1 VSHDRVSVDVVI
13 CTYDNAASLDL
24 VLQSL
29 RAQRGDGG
37 VDWEILV
44 VDNNAGPDT
53 ATVLQ
58 RHLAAGGPPL
68 RVVREAEQGL
78 TPARLRGVR
87 ETSGEWIAFVDDD
100 CLLGED
106 WIAGCGAAARAH
118 PDAGAIGG
126 EVVLAW
132 DGPPPPHV
140 SRYGWAYAEQRH
152 GTQPRCV
159 SCLVGAG
166 FVLRRAALQQTGW
179 TERQFLVDR
188 VGAQLVSGGDVEIA
202 LRLGAHHELWY
213 EPGMRIGH
221 RLSLRR
227 ASPQHLARLARGLGS
242 AKLLGDAMVGP
253 VSRRGR
259 IARWVRDFALLAR
272 GVVRALRYRRRVDL
286 MVELAFLR
294 GWLAGFRD
302 LQRMQRDQRQA
313 LTGCARPVNPG

>member
-1 VSHDRVSVDVVI
+1 MSHDRVSVDVVI

-37 VDWEILV
+37 VDWGTLV
-44 VDNNAGPDT
+44 VDNNAGRDT
-53 ATVLQ
+53 AAVLQ
-58 RHLAAGGPPL
+58 RHLAAGGLSL
-68 RVVREAEQGL
+68 RVVREAQQGL

-87 ETSGEWIAFVDDD
+87 QTSGEWIAFVDDD
-100 CLLGED
+100 CLLAED
-106 WIAGCGAAARAH
+106 WIARVGTAARAH
-118 PDAGAIGG
+118 PDAGGIGG

-152 GTQPRCV
+152 GAQSHPV

-179 TERQFLVDR
+179 TERQFLADR
-188 VGAQLVSGGDVEIA
+188 LGAQLVSGGDVEIA

-213 EPGMRIGH
+213 EPGMRIRH
-221 RLSLRR
+221 RLPLHRS
-227 ASPQHLARLARGLGS
+227 SPQHLARLARGLGS

-253 VSRRGR
+253 VSGRRR
-259 IARWVRDFALLAR
+259 IARWVRDCALLVR
-272 GVVRALRYRRRVDL
+272 GVVRAIRHRRRVDL

-294 GWLAGFRD
+294 GWLAGLRH
-302 LQRMQRDQRQA
+302 LQRMQRNDRRA
-313 LTGCARPVNPG
+313 LTGCARPLNRG